1 MVERNSHPAVSV
13 IVPVYG
19 VEAFVGRCVRSLMEQ
34 TMSEAVEYIIVND
47 ATADGSMAVVSRVL
61 ADYPGRKGQ
70 ERIITHEANRG
81 LPAARN
87 TGLAVAR
94 GEYVIHCD
102 SDDFVEPDM
111 LERLYAKAKEENA
124 DMVWCDWYLHNDGC
138 DRYMRQPAAISAEEA
153 LRAMLAG
160 AMKFN
165 VWNKLVR
172 RSLYTD
178 NGILFPT
185 GYGMGEDMT
194 MIRLAACARHVA
206 YMPQALYHYTTAN
219 AQSYSNAWTERHLEE
234 LRHNVGETSAFVL
247 ARCGSSWERYV
258 AFLKLQAKFPFLIS
272 DGRRG
277 EYALWQHWYP
287 EANACIWQNR
297 RLTVRAR
304 LLQWL
309 AAKGQFRMVRL
320 YDRIVTRWLMRRLY
334 GK

>member
-1 MVERNSHPAVSV
+1 MDERNNRPAVSV

-19 VEAFVGRCVRSLMEQ
+19 VEAFVGRCIRSLMEQ
-34 TMSEAVEYIIVND
+34 AMGENVEYIIVND
-47 ATADGSMAVVSRVL
+47 ATADGSMAVVSSVL
-61 ADYPGRKGQ
+61 SSYPERTGQ
-70 ERIITHEANRG
+70 VRIVTHDINRG

-102 SDDFVEPDM
+102 SDDFVEPDI
-111 LERLYAKAKEENA
+111 LERLYAKAKEEDA
-124 DMVWCDWYLHNDGC
+124 DMVWCDWYLNNDGC
-138 DRYMRQPAAISAEEA
+138 DRYMWQPAAISAEEA
-153 LRAMLAG
+153 VRAMLAG
-160 AMKFN
+160 SMKFN

-178 NGILFPT
+178 NGILFPA

-194 MIRLAACARHVA
+194 MIRLAACARRVA
-206 YMPQALYHYTTAN
+206 YVPQALYHYATAN
-219 AQSYSNAWTERHLEE
+219 TQSYSNAWTERHLDE
-234 LRHNVGETSAFVL
+234 LRHNVDETSAFVL
-247 ARCGSSWERYV
+247 AHCDSSWERYV

-277 EYALWQHWYP
+277 EYALWQSWYS
-287 EANACIWQNR
+287 EANAYIWQNR

-320 YDRIVTRWLMRRLY
+320 YDMVVTRWLMHRLY